1 MNKRIFL
8 PLGCLFLTPFVASA
22 QDTAAA
28 PAGGFT
34 EQELLLG
41 LALGLAALLI
51 FAVLG
56 LLYAV
61 VMLSRLLNKPVGAE
75 AEQQEEVEEVSFWQK
90 LTTKWNDAVPV
101 EREEEVLTDHEYDG
115 IHELDNNLPPWWKA
129 MFYVTIV
136 FAVVYL
142 GAAHIFDLLPDQREE
157 YETEMVEAKLEVEAY
172 MATRANAIDENNV
185 ELDLSEDALAAGS
198 TIFAANCAACHAP
211 DLGGGVGPNL
221 VDAYWLHGGSIGE
234 VFATIK
240 HGVPQKG
247 MISWKSQLSP
257 LQMQQVASYI
267 LSMQGT
273 EPANPKEPQ
282 GDPVE

>member
-1 MNKRIFL
+1 MNKRI
-8 PLGCLFLTPFVASA
+8 LFPMGALLLTPFIASA
-22 QDTAAA
+22 QEAT
-28 PAGGFT
+28 PAGGFS

-61 VMLSRLLNKPVGAE
+61 VMLSRLLSKPVGAE
-75 AEQQEEVEEVSFWQK
+75 AEQQEVTEKEESFWHK
-90 LTTKWNDAVPV
+90 LTTSWNDAVPV

-129 MFYVTIV
+129 MFYITIV
-136 FAVVYL
+136 FAVIYL
-142 GAAHIFDLLPDQREE
+142 GAAHVFDVLPSQAEE
-157 YETEMVEAKLEVEAY
+157 YETEMAEARLEVEAY

-185 ELDLSEDALAAGS
+185 ELDLSEEALAAGS
-198 TIFAANCAACHAP
+198 TIYAANCAACHAN

-221 VDAYWLHGGSIGE
+221 VDAYWIHGGSVGD

-257 LQMQQVASYI
+257 LQMQQVSSYI